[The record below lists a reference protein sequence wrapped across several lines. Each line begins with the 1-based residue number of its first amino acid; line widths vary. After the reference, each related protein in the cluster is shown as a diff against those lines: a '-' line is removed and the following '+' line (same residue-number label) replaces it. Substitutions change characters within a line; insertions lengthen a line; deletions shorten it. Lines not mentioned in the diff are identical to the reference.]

1 MLNETFS
8 VIFKQRDIV
17 KWEKYFWVTLTSD
30 TLSIQSSSTDN
41 VNFYHLW
48 VPFSLRQQ
56 QQEKLKPVKRELR
69 KESLKTLQ
77 SRELYPRGLWD
88 LQREQADYSSQ
99 QDNAKKENFPSFI
112 GKKIL

>member
-8 VIFKQRDIV
+8 VLFKQRGFV
-17 KWEKYFWVTLTSD
+17 KWEKFVWVTLISD

-88 LQREQADYSSQ
+88 LQKADYSSQ